1 MRHGSPEP
9 RLSDPAKSRAILIE
23 AHEFTRTGARIRDP
37 RRHLAPRPSV
47 ERGCLRLAE
56 LFQDPA
62 VWGLPREHCHV
73 VSQPTR
79 DDLLGVVHDA
89 AAAAT
94 DTLVVYYAGHGLLYP
109 FSTGLHLSV
118 PETTKDKPFTAVKYD
133 DVRGILLGAVHVRR
147 KVVILDCCF
156 SGTAL
161 KESLSSGD
169 DATLLADVQGTS
181 VLAASPATQWAL
193 AVEGEQYPAFTG
205 ELITL
210 LEAGVSGGPD
220 LLTMSDL
227 FDHVDRSLMQKNRP
241 RPQQLN
247 RDRGASICIARNQ
260 APPLH
265 PEPPEGPKEQ
275 NGDPGS
281 GRRRMLLAIGL
292 LALSAFLV
300 LFWLLPDGTGGADG
314 AAGEG
319 TSGSPSVLPGITCG
333 KAYTDFDTGDG
344 VKRTEVS
351 IKVVHDAACKGDFDA
366 MEVAMDR
373 GGFDTTESQ
382 RAEPDAVIAMWKKKG
397 KDPTA
402 LLRPLVTL
410 LEQKPVVSQGGLT
423 FSDDRYV
430 ATWERGA
437 GTQPDSGLRWSGY
450 FDCRHIT
457 ESMSFVCTTP

>member
-1 MRHGSPEP
+1 MIQSGWPEL
-9 RLSDPAKSRAILIE
+9 RLSDPAKSRAVLIE
-23 AHEFTRTGARIRDP
+23 AHEFARNGAGIRDP
-37 RRHLAPRPSV
+37 RRHLASRPSV
-47 ERGCLRLAE
+47 ERGCRRLAE

-62 VWGLPREHCHV
+62 VWGLYRENCHV

-79 DDLLGVVHDA
+79 DALLGAVHDA

-118 PETTKDKPFTAVKYD
+118 PETTKDKPFTAVRYE

-161 KESLSSGD
+161 RESLSSGD

-205 ELITL
+205 ELIAL
-210 LEAGVSGGPD
+210 LEAGVSGGPE
-220 LLTMSDL
+220 LLTMADL

-265 PEPPEGPKEQ
+265 QEPPENREEQ
-275 NGDPGS
+275 NGKSGS

-292 LALSAFLV
+292 LVVFAV
-300 LFWLLPDGTGGADG
+300 LIYFWLLPDGTGRQDG
-314 AAGEG
+314 ASGG
-319 TSGSPSVLPGITCG
+319 STSGKPSVLPGITCG
-333 KAYTDFDTGDG
+333 KAQTTFDTGDG

-373 GGFDTTESQ
+373 GGFDITESMG
-382 RAEPDAVIAMWKKKG
+382 ADPNKVIAMWKKR
-397 KDPTA
+397 KDRTA

-410 LEQKPVVSQGGLT
+410 LEQKPEVSQGGLT
-423 FSDDRYV
+423 FSNGRYV
-430 ATWERGA
+430 TTWQRGA
-437 GTQPDSGLRWSGY
+437 GTQPDSHLRWSGY
-450 FDCRHIT
+450 FDCRHIA
-457 ESMSFVCTTP
+457 ESMSFMCTAP